1 MARAIRRSRSRGES
15 WRLIFE
21 STPLGWQSRSLAI
34 DLSFEA
40 AVAMEVSLVAE
51 WVFGAVWAAYLI
63 LQVFALCRLHGDTR
77 RRGMAVLKFML
88 IAILL
93 ANGMRLIFG
102 GQTAK
107 ELELVIMSAL
117 GVGGII
123 MLARLFRLEEPAGLL
138 KADS

>member
-1 MARAIRRSRSRGES
+1 
-15 WRLIFE
+15 
-21 STPLGWQSRSLAI
+21 
-34 DLSFEA
+34 
-40 AVAMEVSLVAE
+40 MEVSLVAE

-63 LQVFALCRLHGDTR
+63 LQVFALWRLHGDTR